1 MAHSGEP
8 NLVFHLYKQTNIVR
22 YYVSLLSC
30 EDKMLEVVLE
40 CLYMVLLHGEKLKGS
55 GINGLVVDLRCLG
68 AVELLENLQYHK
80 SDVVYEH
87 VSKILQNF
95 FEIQDPLGF

>member
-1 MAHSGEP
+1 
-8 NLVFHLYKQTNIVR
+8 
-22 YYVSLLSC
+22 
-30 EDKMLEVVLE
+30 MLEVVLE

-55 GINGLVVDLRCLG
+55 GMNGLVVDLRCLG